1 MADEVEDLTE
11 VAAEDL
17 TEVVEAEVEE
27 DLEEAE
33 VVDLDVVEAEVDSDN
48 KTTVLL
54 NMLSVRNAS
63 QTRWCWEKMSWKF
76 TV

>member
-17 TEVVEAEVEE
+17 TEVVEAEAEE

-33 VVDLDVVEAEVDSDN
+33 VVDSDVVEAEGDSDN

-63 QTRWCWEKMSWKF
+63 QTR
-76 TV
+76 